1 MSTKFPHMSDTTYPG
16 IDNVNPYE
24 TANKFDYSR
33 WNPGTTLK
41 LCNVRWDSDYRNV
54 VKFDDDAARD
64 KWFDAL
70 GGETVTIETLYR
82 IMPDGSIKL
91 PLPFDEVARYNYLMV
106 DFSTATGS
114 RALDF
119 ETGKGVRRFFFFVTD
134 FSYNAANTTEC
145 RLELDEWM
153 TYVNRV
159 TLKNMILERGHAP
172 MAATSA
178 SDYLANPLAN
188 SRYLLA
194 PDYNYGEAT
203 NTANAEWV
211 PFGNGE
217 KYVLVATSIPWER
230 LNNAGLGNLA
240 TIGAEGATY
249 YSDAERNGHLANVS
263 GPEYA
268 AGGVGT
274 SGLNL
279 DTKTTQV
286 SGGSIPNANT
296 VFAVRADL
304 CFSAGNFFDVLA
316 ARYPQALEAVAGV
329 FVVDEAMI
337 VLGES
342 QTIFTSAKQRLTW
355 AEMAATGKTW
365 AELAS
370 TQMSYRLF
378 DDASGQLFAGSE
390 SLEYKIYK
398 VAPNNGLIRNIDLKA
413 SDFSYPDEYK
423 DLAKLY
429 TSPYAC
435 IEVTDDENRT
445 ATIRIENTGSLA
457 LYRKVSLAYP
467 YLDFT
472 AFLTG
477 VGSDEA
483 TTYEWRDVTGATSS
497 ETMPWGDFRDY
508 MHSHEIPAYQL
519 YMSGYDK
526 YRLHNYNANNTVPR
540 LNAVTAYENAARS
553 ANTAYQ
559 NALDSS
565 TAAYDNALTNLEN
578 ARGNARNGAYAA
590 YMNALDSNATV
601 RENTET
607 SSANTKYVSD
617 NNSAIAYGNAT
628 RSAVNSYLISTTSN
642 ATGYQN
648 AYDGAVTSYDNAH
661 RSAETGLSTG
671 NASATAS
678 KTTGDNS
685 AAAAKTCGD
694 RSATTSRTNSVNSIT
709 AARANAQTS
718 ITARVAD
725 IGYHNAESSAVV
737 YLQNELQVAQQAYN
751 AGYQRAVRDAE
762 NTNALIGGALSAA
775 SSVGGGALKGALD
788 GGAAGASVGAIGGS
802 VSAVATI
809 ANAAIGTWKNTTLCE
824 AAITNSKNILVSTTK
839 NNTDINDKQI
849 VYENKI
855 RDTDTTAA
863 AAVADNNQSTDTT
876 NANNSYELETAN
888 NQTNYDTTTANNQT
902 GYDTTTANNQAN
914 YATSVANAQAS
925 KELTASNALRTRN
938 TADDNATRAK
948 TTAYDN
954 AARTRGGQ
962 LLANSRNYD
971 TTATTAD
978 LTKATGD
985 GNARRTYEN
994 ALGIAAAN
1002 ASAAATTANRS
1013 REVTRANARYTRDT
1027 ALDNAARTMATAAD
1041 VARAGYLDH
1050 RLDRAVTV
1058 ANASGDPV
1066 PDEYAWRG
1074 MQVRIK
1080 TQNAGEIAQAGDMML
1095 RYGYALNQAW
1105 QPDNLNVMPAFT
1117 YWKCSDLWVIGG
1129 DGVIETARRS
1139 IRDILTNGTTVWAD
1153 ADKIGEV
1160 SIYENH

>member
-1 MSTKFPHMSDTTYPG
+1 MSTKFPHMSDTAYPG
-16 IDNVNPYE
+16 IDNISPYE

-54 VKFDDDAARD
+54 VKFDDDEARD
-64 KWFDAL
+64 KWFDGIA
-70 GGETVTIETLYR
+70 GEAVTIETLYR
-82 IMPDGSIKL
+82 VMPDGSIKL

-119 ETGKGVRRFFFFVTD
+119 ETDKGIRRFFFFVTD
-134 FSYNAANTTEC
+134 FTYNAASTTEC
-145 RLELDEWM
+145 RLELDEWT
-153 TYVNRV
+153 TYINRV
-159 TLKNMILERGHAP
+159 SIKNMVLERGHAP
-172 MAATSA
+172 MATTSVG
-178 SDYLANPLAN
+178 DYLANPLAN

-203 NTANAEWV
+203 NTSSSEWV

-217 KYVLVATSIPWER
+217 KYVLVATSIPWEN
-230 LNNAGLGNLA
+230 LNGAGLGHLA
-240 TIGAEGATY
+240 AISSEGATY

-263 GPEYA
+263 GPTYA
-268 AGGVGT
+268 AGGIET
-274 SGLNL
+274 NGLTL
-279 DTKTTQV
+279 STKPTQV

-316 ARYPQALEAVAGV
+316 ARYPHALESIAGV
-329 FVVDEAMI
+329 FVVDESMV

-365 AELAS
+365 SELAA

-398 VAPNNGLIRNIDLKA
+398 VAPNNGLIRNIDLKVD
-413 SDFSYPDEYK
+413 DFSYPDEYK
-423 DLAKLY
+423 DITKLY

-445 ATIRIENTGSLA
+445 ATLRIENTGSLA

-483 TTYEWRDVTGATSS
+483 TTYEWRDVTGATAS

-601 RENTET
+601 RANTET

-628 RSAVNSYLISTTSN
+628 RTARAAYASATASN

-648 AYDGAVTSYDNAH
+648 AYDSAVTGYDNAH

-685 AAAAKTCGD
+685 AAAAKTTGD

-709 AARANAQTS
+709 AARTNTNTDTAAQ
-718 ITARVAD
+718 VAD
-725 IGYHNAESSAVV
+725 IGYNNAMSTKIV

-751 AGYQRAVRDAE
+751 AGYQRAVRDEE
-762 NTNALIGGALSAA
+762 NTNALIGGAISAA
-775 SSVGGGALKGALD
+775 ASVGGGALKGAMEA
-788 GGAAGASVGAIGGS
+788 GGPGALVGAIGGS
-802 VSAVATI
+802 VSGVASIATAAV
-809 ANAAIGTWKNTTLCE
+809 GTWKTSALCE
-824 AAITNSKNILVSTTK
+824 AAITNSQDILTSTTK

-849 VYENKI
+849 EYANKI
-855 RDTDTTAA
+855 RDTDTTAKA
-863 AAVADNNQSTDTT
+863 KIADNTQATDTT
-876 NANNSYELETAN
+876 NANNSYELETSN

-902 GYDTTTANNQAN
+902 SYDTTVANNQSN
-914 YATSVANAQAS
+914 YSTAVTNAQVS
-925 KELTASNALRTRN
+925 KELAAGNALRTRN
-938 TADDNATRAK
+938 TSDANALRSK
-948 TTAYDN
+948 DTTYEN
-954 AARTRGGQ
+954 ASHTRGGQ
-962 LLANSRNYD
+962 LLANDRAYT

-978 LTKATGD
+978 RTRETGD

-994 ALGIAAAN
+994 ALGIASAN
-1002 ASAAATTANRS
+1002 ASAAATTAGRT
-1013 REVTRANARYTRDT
+1013 RDVTRANAKYTRDT
-1027 ALDNAARTMATAAD
+1027 TLENAARTMTTAAAA
-1041 VARAGYLDH
+1041 ARAGYLD
-1050 RLDRAVTV
+1050 RKLDRAVTV

-1074 MQVRIK
+1074 MQVRVK
-1080 TQNAGEIAQAGDMML
+1080 TQNAAEIAQAGDMML

-1105 QPDNLNVMPAFT
+1105 QPETLTVMPHFT
-1117 YWKCSDLWVIGG
+1117 YWKCADLWVIGG
-1129 DGVIETARRS
+1129 AGVIEAARRS
-1139 IRDILTNGTTVWAD
+1139 IRAILTNGTTIWAD
-1153 ADKIGEV
+1153 ADEIGEV